1 MRKWGSKEEA
11 SKFDS
16 LIMIEDAAG
25 ETEVGAR
32 EGKAVNATTVKPFF
46 TEKKSFEGK
55 IVTITRKPRPLLS
68 FCRNFCAKLFP
79 RKSHPTVNIEFAIK
93 RVN

>member
-1 MRKWGSKEEA
+1 
-11 SKFDS
+11 
-16 LIMIEDAAG
+16 MIEDAAC

-93 RVN
+93 SVN

>member
-1 MRKWGSKEEA
+1 MRKWGPDPKEEA
-11 SKFDS
+11 SKFGSTD
-16 LIMIEDAAG
+16 EDAG
-25 ETEVGAR
+25 ETKMGAR

-68 FCRNFCAKLFP
+68 FCRNFCAKLFL

-93 RVN
+93 

>member
-79 RKSHPTVNIEFAIK
+79 ESHIQ
-93 RVN
+93 R